1 MTNKSL
7 AELIARAVDQID
19 RERLVTLTVDLTNIP
34 SPTGFEG
41 DMARAVHEV
50 LKGAGLDATLQPI
63 GDERYNA
70 VGARCAHR

>member
-1 MTNKSL
+1 MSKKKSSGL
-7 AELIARAVDQID
+7 LQKAIDQID
-19 RERLVTLTVDLTNIP
+19 RSRLVQLTVDLTNIP

-63 GDERYNA
+63 GDARYNA
-70 VGARCAHR
+70 IGR